1 VGKVEVM
8 LWIFVPSSRAAAT
21 LAVPLT
27 SEHVRHHG
35 GEPVSVVCV
44 NSWPRFRDVVPLL
57 AGPAKSRRD
66 DLLAKRDGLRQQ
78 QAAAEG
84 QLESQLK

>member
-1 VGKVEVM
+1 V
-8 LWIFVPSSRAAAT
+8 LSSRAAAT
-21 LAVPLT
+21 M
-27 SEHVRHHG
+27 
-35 GEPVSVVCV
+35 
-44 NSWPRFRDVVPLL
+44 PLL
-57 AGPAKSRRD
+57 CWMLLTGPAKSRRD

>member
-1 VGKVEVM
+1 MSK
-8 LWIFVPSSRAAAT
+8 WAADSHSFVLS
-21 LAVPLT
+21 
-27 SEHVRHHG
+27 
-35 GEPVSVVCV
+35 
-44 NSWPRFRDVVPLL
+44 LL